1 MSTGVPESAPGSSA
15 SRIADRLPLP
25 GKAAPLFILVHR
37 NVVLSHSCETVSKI
51 AARQHIGRG
60 LVDKLNLLDAGLLQ

>member
-1 MSTGVPESAPGSSA
+1 MSAGMPESASVSSV
-15 SRIADRLPLP
+15 SRIPDRLPLP

-37 NVVLSHSCETVSKI
+37 NVVLSHSCETILKI

-60 LVDKLNLLDAGLLQ
+60 LVDKLNLLDSGLLQ

>member
-1 MSTGVPESAPGSSA
+1 MPIGIPKSACVSSV
-15 SRIADRLPLP
+15 SRILDGLPLS

-51 AARQHIGRG
+51 AAQQHIGRG

>member
-1 MSTGVPESAPGSSA
+1 MSTGMPESASVSSV
-15 SRIADRLPLP
+15 SRIPDGLPLP

-51 AARQHIGRG
+51 AAQQYIGRG